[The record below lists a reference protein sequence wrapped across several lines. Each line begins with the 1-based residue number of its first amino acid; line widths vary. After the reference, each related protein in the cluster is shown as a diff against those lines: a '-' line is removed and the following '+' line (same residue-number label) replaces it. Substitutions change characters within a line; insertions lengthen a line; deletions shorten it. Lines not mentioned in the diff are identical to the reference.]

1 MTEVLNQLL
10 PYVETW
16 LRTAVRDEVLKA
28 LDEEREKAKPQRL
41 YTREEVCRMAH
52 ITLPT
57 LWARVNDGKITPT
70 KNGRRVL
77 FTEEEVKRF
86 LGE

>member
-1 MTEVLNQLL
+1 MVEVLNELL

-16 LRTAVRDEVLKA
+16 LRSAVRDEVTKA
-28 LDEEREKAKPQRL
+28 LEEQQQKARPTRM
-41 YTREEVCRMAH
+41 YTREEVCRLAH

-57 LWARVNDGKITPT
+57 LWQRVKDGKITPT

-77 FTEEEVKRF
+77 FSEDEVKQF
-86 LGE
+86 INQ